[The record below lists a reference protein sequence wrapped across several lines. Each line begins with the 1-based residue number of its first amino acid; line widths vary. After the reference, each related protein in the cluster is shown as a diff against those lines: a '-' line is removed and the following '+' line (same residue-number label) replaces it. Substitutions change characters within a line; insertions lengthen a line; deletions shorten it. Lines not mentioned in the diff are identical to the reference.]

1 MKRRTV
7 ALFFAIAISIAAPC
21 FGGGD
26 PEFHAVVKTIELQY
40 GVHHMHIPFGLATF
54 CLKIAQVPGTS
65 GLKIAVF
72 DHLSRANGISN
83 DAVEQSVESSIGDA
97 WHPLVRVRDGENQL
111 TLIYANASQ
120 KELHALIVCLQ
131 SDTATVVQAKVTA
144 AQIHKWIEE
153 PDEVTHEMD

>member
-1 MKRRTV
+1 MKPR
-7 ALFFAIAISIAAPC
+7 ALILLLAIGLAAPC

-54 CLKIAQVPGTS
+54 CLKVAQVPCAS

-83 DAVEQSVESSIGDA
+83 DAIEQSLESSVGDA
-97 WHPLVRVRDGENQL
+97 WHPLVRVRDRENQL
-111 TLIYANASQ
+111 TLVYANASQ
-120 KELHALIVCLQ
+120 KEVHALIICLQ
-131 SDTATVVQAKVTA
+131 QDTATVVQAKVTA
-144 AQIHKWIEE
+144 AQIRKWIEK
-153 PDEVTHEMD
+153 PDEVTHEMN